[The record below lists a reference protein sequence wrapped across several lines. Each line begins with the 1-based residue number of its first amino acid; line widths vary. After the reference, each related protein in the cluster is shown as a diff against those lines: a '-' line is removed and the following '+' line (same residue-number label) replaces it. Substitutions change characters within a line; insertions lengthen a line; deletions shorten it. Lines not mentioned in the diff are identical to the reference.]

1 MMEAV
6 GVIPARW
13 GSTRFEGKVLKDL
26 CGKPVIQGTRLSV
39 EFILNLLAHHMSW
52 DEILQEYPGLTVHD
66 IQACLLFARNTVA
79 QGA

>member
-1 MMEAV
+1 MTDDQLL
-6 GVIPARW
+6 ARI
-13 GSTRFEGKVLKDL
+13 TMNAEIL